1 VRGVLVSKV
10 YLARSRLRKLE
21 AEESLPNKLIKLLR
35 EAGIEDVIQKGN
47 IVAIKVHVGDMSNSG
62 YRYIRPIFV
71 RKVVELV
78 RSLGGIPF
86 VTDTWGL
93 KHIESA
99 VKNGFNYATLNAA
112 VIPANGIKENFYYM
126 VKVPNAFHI
135 EEVQVAGNIYD
146 ADVLINFAHSKGHPS
161 CGYGG
166 AIKNLAMGCISYKT
180 RGEIH
185 ELEKKDDIG
194 ACFQEGMIDATRAVL
209 SNKRG
214 KAIHINYIMDV
225 QPMCD
230 CAPYSDNPIVP
241 DIGIAVSTDI
251 IALEKATLDLID
263 NAPPAPYSIAER
275 LNLKPGDNK
284 FFKIHK
290 KDPYIQV
297 RAGEKAGLGTQR
309 YELVE
314 I

>member
-1 VRGVLVSKV
+1 MSKV

-21 AEESLPNKLIKLLR
+21 AKESLPNKLIKLLI
-35 EAGIEDVIQKGN
+35 EAGIEDIIQKGN
-47 IVAIKVHVGDMSNSG
+47 IVAIKVHIGDMSNSG

-71 RKVVELV
+71 RRVVDLV

-86 VTDTWGL
+86 ITDTWGL
-93 KHIESA
+93 KHVESA
-99 VKNGFNYATLNAA
+99 VKNGFNYATLNAS

-126 VKVPNAFHI
+126 VKVPDAFHI
-135 EEVQVAGNIYD
+135 KEIQVAGNIYD

-161 CGYGG
+161 SGYGG
-166 AIKNLAMGCISYKT
+166 AIKNIAMGCTSYKT
-180 RGEIH
+180 RGDIH
-185 ELEKKDDIG
+185 NLEKLDNIG
-194 ACFQEGMIDATRAVL
+194 EKFQEGLVDATKAVL
-209 SNKRG
+209 RNKKG
-214 KAIHINYIMDV
+214 KAIHIDYIMDV

-251 IALEKATLDLID
+251 VALEKAALDLID
-263 NAPPAPYSIAER
+263 NAPPAPYSIAEK
-275 LNLKPGDNK
+275 LGLKPGDNK
-284 FFKIHK
+284 FFKIHR

-297 RAGEKAGLGTQR
+297 RAGERAGLGTQK
-309 YELVE
+309 YELIE

>member
-1 VRGVLVSKV
+1 MRGVLVSKV